1 MVDSYLWL
9 NTPIQMI
16 SCTDTDGKITP
27 LRFRFRDRDE
37 SIVTVTIDRIISTDQ
52 GNNKIGPTFECA
64 ATVWGAEKR
73 FNLHY
78 SLYSGKWVMKRIG
91 I

>member
-1 MVDSYLWL
+1 
-9 NTPIQMI
+9 MI

-27 LRFRFRDRDE
+27 LLFRFRDRDE
-37 SIVTVTIDRIISTDQ
+37 SIVTVTIDRIIDSDQ
-52 GNNKIGPTFECA
+52 KPNGLGASFTCA
-64 ATVWGAEKR
+64 ATVCGSEKR